1 MQCAKC
7 PGSLEPLRRD
17 GLALDRCPA
26 CLGLFFDPGELTRVF
41 EDGDPETLREELCAL
56 PVVADARPA
65 ACPRCRET
73 MNRVASTR
81 VPHVSYDVCLAC
93 NGIWLDAGELAA
105 LDREH
110 SGRQSPADAVR
121 SLAAS
126 VQACFDEELALIGRA
141 RDERLGRLLRLRR
154 RGLLNARAFKA
165 LQARVER
172 AAGKARDAAL
182 RSGVFQDLDRLR
194 DEGILTK
201 AEHARMSRA
210 ALRSGR

>member
-41 EDGDPETLREELCAL
+41 EDRNPETLREELCAL

-65 ACPRCRET
+65 ARPRCLET
-73 MNRVASTR
+73 MNRVASTQ
-81 VPHVSYDVCLAC
+81 VPHVSHDVCLAC
-93 NGIWLDAGELAA
+93 NGVRLDAGELAA
-105 LDREH
+105 LDLEH
-110 SGRQSPADAVR
+110 SGRRSPAETVR
-121 SLAAS
+121 NLAPS
-126 VQACFDEELALIGRA
+126 VQACFGEDLALIGRA
-141 RDERLGRLLRLRR
+141 RDERLGRLRR

-182 RSGVFQDLDRLR
+182 RSGVLQDLDRLR
-194 DEGILTK
+194 DDGILTK
-201 AEHARMSRA
+201 AEHARMSRP